1 MDTKRIKHLLL
12 LASRA
17 INGVRGDAMKLNA
30 YQQKIKTWEDKYGE
44 LSPEIQRKINKLVAQ
59 YEKTLVVEKSDSA
72 LKISEGTK
80 LVREF
85 KGQRHAVIV
94 ISSGY
99 EYNGHNYKSLS
110 AIANEITGARWNGKK
125 FFGVAK

>member
-1 MDTKRIKHLLL
+1 
-12 LASRA
+12 
-17 INGVRGDAMKLNA
+17 MKLNV